1 MTRLSSIV
9 ISLFRLS
16 FLLLLLSHLSSLE
29 FKFSLSSL
37 LIHALVMDLSTTQQA
52 LLLFSTAQ
60 SWHNGCSIYW
70 KLSPTSVL
78 SS

>member
-1 MTRLSSIV
+1 CHMTMLSSIV
-9 ISLFRLS
+9 ISLFSLS

-37 LIHALVMDLSTTQQA
+37 PIHALVMDLSTTQQA

-60 SWHNGCSIYW
+60 SWHIGCSIY
-70 KLSPTSVL
+70 
-78 SS
+78 